1 MNVFLFTNFFA
12 CVILL
17 LYKHMKGL
25 WFYLWIRYY
34 ILLLASLLGPLP
46 IQTIVKF
53 FAISLIVFGL
63 ALFVGGTY
71 NQFAINFESVD
82 ELDTSLA
89 NIEFSK
95 DRKYS
100 NYSYNSQ

>member
-1 MNVFLFTNFFA
+1 
-12 CVILL
+12 
-17 LYKHMKGL
+17 
-25 WFYLWIRYY
+25 
-34 ILLLASLLGPLP
+34 
-46 IQTIVKF
+46 VKF